1 MNPVAGFQ
9 NADGFGWADKFVNS
23 TFAEY
28 KITDRLKIR
37 SSIGIDLAFW
47 GGQNFTQ
54 PFYLNATN
62 YLDTN
67 NVSMDFNRGF
77 TWIWDNSISYD
88 WTIGEHAFDII
99 AGHSAQ
105 EVNGKYMSGSK
116 MDVPTQIADD
126 ATIDYARNIESMQ
139 VGGGKWERY
148 AIESYFT
155 RLNYNY
161 QDKYVATAIMR
172 ADASVRFG
180 PNFRWG
186 YFPSVSALSLIHI

>member
-1 MNPVAGFQ
+1 MAQLNNLNIDPLTPVYETDLNALSQAPYTVAGQLRHNLVEGPGGYFAISPRVTSEIVNPVASFQ

-126 ATIDYARNIESMQ
+126 ATID
-139 VGGGKWERY
+139 
-148 AIESYFT
+148 
-155 RLNYNY
+155 
-161 QDKYVATAIMR
+161 
-172 ADASVRFG
+172 
-180 PNFRWG
+180 
-186 YFPSVSALSLIHI
+186 